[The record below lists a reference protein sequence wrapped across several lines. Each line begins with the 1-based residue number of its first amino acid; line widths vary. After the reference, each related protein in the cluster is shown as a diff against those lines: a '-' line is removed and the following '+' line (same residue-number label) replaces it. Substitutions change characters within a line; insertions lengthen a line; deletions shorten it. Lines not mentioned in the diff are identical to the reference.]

1 MLKALSK
8 MRKHIIIKI
17 SDKNLI
23 SNIHKELLQFDKNLN
38 IQDTWGVF
46 TTQ

>member
-8 MRKHIIIKI
+8 MRKHIIKI

-38 IQDTWGVF
+38 IQDT
-46 TTQ
+46 